1 MHHAHVLLL
10 EDDPLWVETVRE
22 VVAPHVQTFH
32 AAASLVEAEALIQ
45 THFFTV
51 AIIDISLLVGDPQDS
66 QGMHFLQMLAKYKLD
81 QVISAVVLSAYG
93 DMARQRAAFRDFH
106 VVDFLA
112 KANFNPTELLG
123 AIAAAQQDKQRA
135 DTLTIEVEAGLPLA
149 ALWNRFEWAQR
160 ESPAELA
167 SELSDLLRRLFPGA
181 TELFLQPIRA
191 GQSGAGVVKAEPIYG
206 AKRGAAVIVKFG
218 KRDKI
223 EAEHHNFH
231 DYIERFVNYQATTQL
246 GYVSGRVMGAIIYS
260 LIGAEL
266 GEVTS
271 LADYYPHASVADLQH
286 TLDNLIQHTCSRWY
300 ENREQPRRT
309 RNLIELY
316 QRGLHIHT
324 WDEIWQ
330 GMARVYPEIEAPSLT
345 FPGVDGEFRN
355 PKRWL
360 EANQYAVYLPAWL
373 ATTHGDLNEHN
384 ILVTRDNR
392 TWLIDFYRT
401 GAGHILRD
409 LVELECVIK
418 FNLAGIANLTSCQH
432 VEATLLQ
439 QTSLAQPITVS
450 TDDPAAKVL
459 AVISHLRALG
469 SDFTGPG
476 MREYNT
482 ALLLH
487 TLYMLSLNFLYG
499 PDGAA
504 RTRMLL
510 SAAMIASS
518 L

>member
-32 AAASLVEAEALIQ
+32 AAATLTEAEALIQ
-45 THFFTV
+45 THFFTI
-51 AIIDISLLVGDPQDS
+51 AIIDISLFGGDPKDS
-66 QGMHFLQMLAKYKLD
+66 QGMHFLQMLAKHKLD
-81 QVISAVVLSAYG
+81 QVISAIVLSAYG

-106 VVDFLA
+106 VVDFLT
-112 KANFNPTELLG
+112 KADFNPAELLS

-135 DTLTIEVEAGLPLA
+135 DALAIEVEAGLPLA
-149 ALWNRFEWAQR
+149 ALWNRFEWPQR
-160 ESPAELA
+160 ESPTELA
-167 SELSDLLRRLFPGA
+167 YELSDLLRRLFPGA
-181 TELFLQPIRA
+181 TEMFLQPIRT

-223 EAEHHNFH
+223 EAEHHH
-231 DYIERFVNYQATTQL
+231 YRDYIERFVNYQGTQL
-246 GYVSGRVMGAIIYS
+246 GYVSGRVMGAIVYS
-260 LIGAEL
+260 LVGAEL
-266 GEVTS
+266 DEVTS
-271 LADYYPHASVADLQH
+271 LADYYPRASIAELQR
-286 TLDNLIQHTCSRWY
+286 TLDNLIQHTCSHWY

-309 RNLIELY
+309 RNLVELY
-316 QRGLHIHT
+316 QKALHIHT
-324 WDEIWQ
+324 WDKIWQ
-330 GMARVYPEIEAPSLT
+330 GMAHIYPAVDAPTLT
-345 FPGVDGEFRN
+345 FPGVEGEFHN

-360 EANQYAVYLPAWL
+360 DANHYAIYLPVWL

-401 GAGHILRD
+401 GTGHILRD
-409 LVELECVIK
+409 LVELECAIK
-418 FNLAGIANLTSCQH
+418 FNLAGMTDLTRCQRF
-432 VEATLLQ
+432 EATLLQ
-439 QTSLAQPITVS
+439 QARLDQPVTLPEN
-450 TDDPAAKVL
+450 DPDAKAL
-459 AVISHLRALG
+459 AVILHLRSLG

-487 TLYMLSLNFLYG
+487 TLYMLSLDFLAEADDSG
-499 PDGAA
+499 
-504 RTRMLL
+504 RLRLLL
-510 SAAMIASS
+510 SAAMITAA